1 MAQFGQYGNLVM
13 IVILWGAIFYFLVM
27 RPNKKRQKEQK
38 ALFDSLQEG
47 VEVITAGGIKGTILS
62 VGETFVD
69 IKVDKG
75 VKLTVR
81 KTSISTIVK

>member
-1 MAQFGQYGNLVM
+1 MEKYGNLIL
-13 IVILWGAIFYFLVM
+13 IVLVWGAIFYFLVM

-38 ALFDSLQEG
+38 ELFDSLHEG
-47 VEVITAGGIKGTILS
+47 GEVVTAGGIKGTILY
-62 VGETFVD
+62 VGEDFVD
-69 IKVDKG
+69 VKVDKG

>member
-1 MAQFGQYGNLVM
+1 MEKYGNIIL
-13 IVILWGAIFYFLVM
+13 IVLIWGAIFYFLVM

-38 ALFDSLQEG
+38 ELFDSLHEG
-47 VEVITAGGIKGTILS
+47 EEVITAGGIKGTILY
-62 VGETFVD
+62 VGEDFVD

-75 VKLTVR
+75 VKLTIK

>member
-1 MAQFGQYGNLVM
+1 MEKYTNIIF
-13 IVILWGAIFYFLVM
+13 IVLIWGAIFYFLIM
-27 RPNKKRQKEQK
+27 RPNKKKQKQQKE
-38 ALFDSLQEG
+38 LFDSLHEG
-47 VEVITAGGIKGTILS
+47 EEVITVGGIKGTILY
-62 VGETFVD
+62 VGEDFVD

>member
-62 VGETFVD
+62 VGEAFVD

>member
-1 MAQFGQYGNLVM
+1 MEKYGNLIL
-13 IVILWGAIFYFLVM
+13 IVIIWGAIFYFLVM

-38 ALFDSLQEG
+38 ELFDSLQEG
-47 VEVITAGGIKGTILS
+47 VEVVTAGGIKGTILY
-62 VGETFVD
+62 VGEDFVD
-69 IKVDKG
+69 VKVDKG

>member
-1 MAQFGQYGNLVM
+1 MEKYGNLIL
-13 IVILWGAIFYFLVM
+13 IVLVWGAIFYFLVM

-38 ALFDSLQEG
+38 QLFDSLHER
-47 VEVITAGGIKGTILS
+47 VEVVTAGGIKGTILY
-62 VGETFVD
+62 VGEDFVD
-69 IKVDKG
+69 VKVDKG